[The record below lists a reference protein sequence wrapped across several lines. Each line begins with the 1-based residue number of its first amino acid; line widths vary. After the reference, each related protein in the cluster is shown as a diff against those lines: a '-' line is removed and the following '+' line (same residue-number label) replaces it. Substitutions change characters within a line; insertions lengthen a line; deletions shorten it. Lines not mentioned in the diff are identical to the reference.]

1 MFAQVAMNKINPK
14 KLLNSKWT
22 AVTPANKE
30 KHFIVSE
37 IEFDVEG
44 LVVECY
50 IDAVMSKQPMPIDWH
65 ELKDESKWIHGW
77 K

>member
-1 MFAQVAMNKINPK
+1 MNKINPR

-22 AVTPANKE
+22 AVTPTNKE

-37 IEFDVEG
+37 IEFDEEG
-44 LVVECY
+44 LVVSCC
-50 IDAVMSKQPMPIDWH
+50 IDAVMSKQPIPIDWH
-65 ELKDESKWIHGW
+65 ELKDERNWIHGW

>member
-1 MFAQVAMNKINPK
+1 MNKINPK

-22 AVTPANKE
+22 AVTPVKKE

-37 IEFDVEG
+37 VEFDEEN
-44 LVVECY
+44 LVVSCNIEAL
-50 IDAVMSKQPMPIDWH
+50 ISKRSIPINWRD
-65 ELKDESKWIHGW
+65 LKDDSNWLQGW

>member
-1 MFAQVAMNKINPK
+1 MTMNKINPK

-22 AVTPANKE
+22 AVKPNNKE

-37 IEFDVEG
+37 VEFDEEG
-44 LVVECY
+44 MVVSCGIE
-50 IDAVMSKQPMPIDWH
+50 AVMSKRSMLIDWQD
-65 ELKDESKWIHGW
+65 LRDDSYWVHGW